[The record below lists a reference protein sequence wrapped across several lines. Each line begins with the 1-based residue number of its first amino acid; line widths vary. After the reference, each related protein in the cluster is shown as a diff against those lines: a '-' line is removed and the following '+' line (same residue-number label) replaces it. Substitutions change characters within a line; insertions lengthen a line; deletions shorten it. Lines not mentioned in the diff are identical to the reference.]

1 MVEGSIK
8 RLYAPLGSRSLYIR
22 IPGVKPILWYSICVI
37 YFGFSDLR
45 EDFFHKQYHLH
56 TCSGFPSVG
65 RSPQVKK
72 VGPRRLFRTSKSDA
86 CGCCGPASSAVAGD
100 PTPCSTLGLRAP
112 RQLLRAKKRSGVGQ
126 QVREQTRR
134 AAADHLPAE
143 EASEGAAGA
152 DLTAE
157 GRAERGGAG
166 AGAGEN
172 CTAHTASNDS
182 RIQTKEQPL

>member
-8 RLYAPLGSRSLYIR
+8 RLYAPLGPRSLYIR
-22 IPGVKPILWYSICVI
+22 IPGVKSILWYSICVI
-37 YFGFSDLR
+37 YFGFSD
-45 EDFFHKQYHLH
+45 HKQYHLH

-65 RSPQVKK
+65 RSPQVKN

-86 CGCCGPASSAVAGD
+86 CGCSSSAVAGD
-100 PTPCSTLGLRAP
+100 PTPRSTLGLRAP
-112 RQLLRAKKRSGVGQ
+112 RQLLRVKKRSGVGQ

-134 AAADHLPAE
+134 AAADHQPAE

-166 AGAGEN
+166 AGDGEN